1 MAQTA
6 SWVEPS
12 GEDQAAGL
20 HKYNRSNSP
29 YEQYMDEQGIPIIRG
44 IGVYDTREV
53 ELGDWNRLGARG
65 AFLYLAG
72 HEDIKGMF
80 ILGVP
85 GRGATKADRHMYDE
99 FYIVIEGR
107 GTTEVWGESGKKHTF
122 EWQEGSLFMIPM
134 NANFRFVNA
143 GSSTAVLVAAN
154 NAPPIFNIFQD
165 PAFIFENPYQPK
177 WRFDESEDYFK
188 PKNDIEADQVRGR
201 AAVRSNVFPDI
212 MRCELPL
219 DNQRAPGYRR
229 IQPYFHGFIPDA
241 GTGGFIAQYPQGRY
255 SKAHYHASGAILVC
269 LRGEGYTF
277 NWPVDLGPRP
287 WETGHGDRVKI
298 QEYKQGGLVAA
309 APGGGNWFHQHF
321 SCGSEPMRVINYW
334 GGPHGRW
341 GINDR
346 DEEEKAGNLYGIH
359 EGGRTIL
366 YWQEDPYIREYYAEQ
381 LGKNG
386 VQCDMKDSLYV
397 KPDGVEWP

>member
-29 YEQYMDEQGIPIIRG
+29 YERYMDEQGIPIIRG

-53 ELGDWNRLGARG
+53 ELGDWSRLGARG

-99 FYIVIEGR
+99 FYVVIEGR

-309 APGGGNWFHQHF
+309 APGGATGSISISAAAQ
-321 SCGSEPMRVINYW
+321 SPCGSSITGEDPTDAGESTTAMRKRK
-334 GGPHGRW
+334 P
-341 GINDR
+341 
-346 DEEEKAGNLYGIH
+346 GNLYGIH

-366 YWQEDPYIREYYAEQ
+366 YWQEDPYIREYYAKQ
-381 LGKNG
+381 LGKHG